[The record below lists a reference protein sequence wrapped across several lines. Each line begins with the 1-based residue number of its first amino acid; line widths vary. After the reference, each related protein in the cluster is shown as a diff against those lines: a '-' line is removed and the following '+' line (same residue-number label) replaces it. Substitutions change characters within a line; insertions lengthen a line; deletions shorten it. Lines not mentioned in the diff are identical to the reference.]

1 MKIRRGKQPLEI
13 HCDFAHL
20 QIQQLG
26 EPVALTLE
34 FLVHPQQCL
43 QYGMFFVVIVDTGQC
58 VDNRISAVEANE
70 KDFRAGLMIFVMLE
84 IGRDQGKG
92 EGAEVKAARSNTRS
106 PMTVNIIDQLKT
118 FMLMRRN
125 ISIRFMLCIYNI

>member
-1 MKIRRGKQPLEI
+1 M
-13 HCDFAHL
+13 
-20 QIQQLG
+20 
-26 EPVALTLE
+26 
-34 FLVHPQQCL
+34 
-43 QYGMFFVVIVDTGQC
+43 
-58 VDNRISAVEANE
+58 EANE

-106 PMTVNIIDQLKT
+106 PMTVNIIDQLIT

-125 ISIRFMLCIYNI
+125 ISVRFMLCIYNI